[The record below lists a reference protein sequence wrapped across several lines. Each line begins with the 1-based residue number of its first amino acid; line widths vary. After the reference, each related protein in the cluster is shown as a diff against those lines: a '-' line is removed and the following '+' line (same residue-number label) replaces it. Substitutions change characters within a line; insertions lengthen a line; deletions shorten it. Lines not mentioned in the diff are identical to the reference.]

1 MSLTNSILA
10 ELFQTALLAAQ
21 TAGQYVLES
30 IDKVLEINYKGR
42 ANAVTQVDRESE
54 NTIISIIRNKYP
66 DHSIIAEERPAIETT
81 SDYKWIIDPLDG
93 TTNYIHGFPVFSISI
108 ALALQNDIILGV
120 VYDPLRSEL
129 YSAIKNSGTY
139 LNKEKIR
146 VSTIKKLTTALV
158 ATGFPYE
165 VQENFFLNMKIFQ
178 NMYQHTQGV
187 RRAGSA
193 AIDLCY
199 VACGR
204 LDGFWEFDLNPWD
217 IAAGALIVKEAGG
230 LVTNTENNTYCL
242 EDKHIIASNQLIHR
256 EMYKIISTTS

>member
-1 MSLTNSILA
+1 MIVQNQLQDF
-10 ELFQTALLAAQ
+10 FQTALTAAQ
-21 TAGQYVLES
+21 VAGNIIRQNLNKS
-30 IDKVLEINYKGR
+30 LEIDFKGR

-54 NTIISIIRNKYP
+54 NTIISIIKDKYP
-66 DHSIIAEERPAIETT
+66 NHSIIAEERPAIDTT

-108 ALALQNDIILGV
+108 ALAFRNDVILGT
-120 VYDPLRSEL
+120 VYDPLRNEL
-129 YSAIKNSGTY
+129 FSAIKNFGAY
-139 LNKEKIR
+139 LNKKKIR
-146 VSTIKKLTTALV
+146 VSTVKKLTAALV

-165 VQENFFLNMKIFQ
+165 VQENFYLNMKIFQ
-178 NMYQHTQGV
+178 NMYKNTQGV

-230 LVTNTENNTYCL
+230 LVTDTENNTYRL
-242 EDKHIIASNQLIHR
+242 ENQHIIASNQLIHR
-256 EMYKIISTTS
+256 EMCKIISTTS